1 MEFKV
6 VCKPLRLPPVEDT
19 DMNTEQ
25 NEKNINVRMIFLCTK
40 TIVWKPSFGNVAS
53 AMIGNSVCYR
63 SAYFGISHTCQANLK
78 YG

>member
-25 NEKNINVRMIFLCTK
+25 NEK
-40 TIVWKPSFGNVAS
+40 
-53 AMIGNSVCYR
+53 
-63 SAYFGISHTCQANLK
+63 ISMFR
-78 YG
+78 